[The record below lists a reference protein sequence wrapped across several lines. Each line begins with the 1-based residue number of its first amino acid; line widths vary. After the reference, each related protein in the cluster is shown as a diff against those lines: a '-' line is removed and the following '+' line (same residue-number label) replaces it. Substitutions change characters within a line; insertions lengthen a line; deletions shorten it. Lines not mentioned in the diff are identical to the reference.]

1 MRMSWVRTIIAA
13 AGVLSLSVPTVGATP
28 ARFTI
33 EAGQGSANAGNN
45 FNGTV
50 DGHLVVTVP
59 LGAQVELTLTN
70 QGQLPHSIQVISSGG
85 SLPISAVPASALA
98 FPSAQTSNPQ
108 AGAPG
113 TDRRRP
119 VHRDEGGSVPHDLWV
134 PWPRRDR
141 TVGHIRRGA
150 VVDGEAD
157 SHDAVGCHSSRKGG
171 SACHTSAGGI

>member
-1 MRMSWVRTIIAA
+1 MSWVRTIIAA

-28 ARFTI
+28 AKFTI

-70 QGQLPHSIQVISSGG
+70 EGQLPHSIQVISSGG

-98 FPSAQTSNPQ
+98 FPDAQTPNPQ
-108 AGAPG
+108 AGTPPGRAAVARFTATKAGQYRMICGFPGHAVTGQWATFFVAPSS
-113 TDRRRP
+113 TAKP
-119 VHRDEGGSVPHDLWV
+119 
-134 PWPRRDR
+134 
-141 TVGHIRRGA
+141 TVTTR
-150 VVDGEAD
+150 
-157 SHDAVGCHSSRKGG
+157 
-171 SACHTSAGGI
+171 